1 MCVII
6 GLPKGLMLDYSAL
19 KNSALNNPDGF
30 GIIVT
35 NENRMEVTKKVNP
48 KGNDPEEIQKILE
61 QFKLHDRFL
70 HLRYNTVGKTS
81 FENAHP
87 FTVFNRDDHR
97 IEFMHNGTISDFRPP
112 TGSDQSDTA
121 KFAGDFLAPLF
132 ERLKEIDPDDPFL
145 TSLIEARMGAMSRG
159 LLIST
164 QHGPTFLGKW
174 KSIKADDGETLLAV
188 SNDDYFERE
197 QSHRRSKYEPAKS
210 YHTGHGHGGNGSQS
224 VLPFQP
230 KEAPANTGGGDKSN
244 TSSANTKTSAGNI
257 VDIATINASLPRARE
272 ISPAEFVDYIDT
284 GEATLTD
291 ESITYFQ
298 YLSTFE
304 TTRFASN
311 NPETFAVLFENVVA
325 SFCDLLADK
334 EDLTDK
340 LEASETKHKKA
351 SKMIEAQKDEIERL
365 KGLLDEREIKVA

>member
-61 QFKLHDRFL
+61 QFKEHDRYL

-87 FTVFNRDDHR
+87 FTVYNSGDHR
-97 IEFMHNGTISDFRPP
+97 IEFMHNGTISEFRPP

-121 KFAGDFLAPLF
+121 KFAGDFIAPLL
-132 ERLKEIDPDDPFL
+132 ERLKEIDPNDPFL
-145 TSLIEARMGAMSRG
+145 TSLIENRMGAMSRG

-164 QHGPTFLGKW
+164 LHGPTFLGKW

-188 SNDDYFERE
+188 SNDDYFDRE
-197 QSHRRSKYEPAKS
+197 QSHRRNKYDPPKS
-210 YHTGHGHGGNGSQS
+210 YHNNYGHGHGGGQS
-224 VLPFQP
+224 VIPFP
-230 KEAPANTGGGDKSN
+230 ENKAPANTGGGDKS
-244 TSSANTKTSAGNI
+244 TSSSASTKTSAENI
-257 VDIATINASLPRARE
+257 VDIATINANLPRGRE
-272 ISPAEFVDYIDT
+272 IDPKEFVDYIDT

-311 NPETFAVLFENVVA
+311 NPETFAILFENVVA
-325 SFCDLLADK
+325 RYCDIFADK
-334 EDLTDK
+334 EDLEEK
-340 LEASETKHKKA
+340 LEQGRDKHKKA

-365 KGLLDEREIKVA
+365 KALLDEKGVKVA